1 MLAGSSAPAEYA
13 MNVSIKRVYET
24 PTAADG
30 RRVLVDRLWPRGMTK
45 QAARIDLWLK
55 DVAPSAELRRW
66 YGHDPEKWLEFR
78 ERYRS
83 DLQGNPAL
91 AELRE
96 LSRKGRMTLV
106 YAARD
111 EDRNH
116 AVVLRDILGRKD

>member
-1 MLAGSSAPAEYA
+1 MS
-13 MNVSIKRVYET
+13 VSIKRVYET

>member
-1 MLAGSSAPAEYA
+1 

-66 YGHDPEKWLEFR
+66 YEHDPEKWLEFR

-116 AVVLRDILGRKD
+116 AVVLRDILGSKD

>member
-1 MLAGSSAPAEYA
+1 

-24 PTAADG
+24 PMAADG
-30 RRVLVDRLWPRGMTK
+30 RRILVDRLWPRGMTK

-78 ERYRS
+78 ERYLS
-83 DLQGNPAL
+83 QLEGNPAL
-91 AELRE
+91 AALEE
-96 LSRKGRMTLV
+96 LSRKGKATLV

-116 AVVLRDILGRKD
+116 AIVLRDILGSKD

>member
-1 MLAGSSAPAEYA
+1 

-24 PTAADG
+24 PMAADG
-30 RRVLVDRLWPRGMTK
+30 RRILVDRLWPRGMTK

-55 DVAPSAELRRW
+55 DVAPSTELRRW

-78 ERYRS
+78 KRYLS
-83 DLQGNPAL
+83 ELEGNPAL
-91 AELRE
+91 AELE
-96 LSRKGRMTLV
+96 ALSRKGKTTLV

-116 AVVLRDILGRKD
+116 AIVLRDILGSKD

>member
-1 MLAGSSAPAEYA
+1 

-24 PTAADG
+24 PESADG
-30 RRVLVDRLWPRGMTK
+30 RRILVDRLWPRGMTK

-78 ERYRS
+78 ERYLS
-83 DLQGNPAL
+83 ELEGNPAL
-91 AELRE
+91 AELKE
-96 LSRKGRMTLV
+96 LSRKGKATLV

-116 AVVLRDILGRKD
+116 AVVLRDILGSKD